1 MRLFNN
7 KPLLITIVITIIL
20 VLLLFII
27 PGGAKISGVESVPG
41 GVAAGA
47 QSFLSRVTNSVG
59 SFFSNLFGG
68 NSIEQ
73 ENEQLK
79 EELIQA

>member
-27 PGGAKISGVESVPG
+27 PGGAKISGVESVPRC
-41 GVAAGA
+41 V
-47 QSFLSRVTNSVG
+47 
-59 SFFSNLFGG
+59 
-68 NSIEQ
+68 
-73 ENEQLK
+73 
-79 EELIQA
+79 